1 MLLFAITYA
10 HTNIFEITSVWKKIE
25 LSLKEEYGGGTWKCI
40 QLRVTANKKT
50 PCGLQ
55 V

>member
-25 LSLKEEYGGGTWKCI
+25 LSLEGKYGVCVGGEDMEMHTITCYS
-40 QLRVTANKKT
+40 
-50 PCGLQ
+50 
-55 V
+55 

>member
-25 LSLKEEYGGGTWKCI
+25 LSLKEEYGGGDMEMHTIACYS
-40 QLRVTANKKT
+40 
-50 PCGLQ
+50 
-55 V
+55 